1 MRKKQEPW
9 RRSGAYAVEAAIVI
23 PVMIF
28 LLLGLL
34 LGGMG
39 VFHYQQVACQAREAA
54 RYACVRGAD
63 FRRDTKQASPTQEA
77 IFEQAVLPFAASMD
91 TTQLTLSVEWIDEG
105 SGAAYAWDSAS
116 KTIKSI
122 TPLGEYVTNMVRV
135 TVTYVWSPGM
145 FISPVT
151 ITSVSE
157 LPMSF

>member
-1 MRKKQEPW
+1 MRRGDTRLQ
-9 RRSGAYAVEAAIVI
+9 RSGAHAVEAAIVL
-23 PVMIF
+23 PVMLF

-63 FRRDTKQASPTQEA
+63 FHRDTRQQSPSQDA
-77 IFEQAVLPFAASMD
+77 IFQQAVVPCAVSMD
-91 TTQLTLSVEWIDEG
+91 TSQLSVSVQWIDESTG
-105 SGAAYAWDSAS
+105 TAYDWDTAS
-116 KTIKSI
+116 KNVKSL
-122 TPLGEYVTNMVRV
+122 TALGEYVTNRVRV
-135 TVTYVWSPGM
+135 TVTYVWSPGI
-145 FISPVT
+145 FISPIT